1 LFPVAGCHK
10 PALIM
15 TSMSFAR
22 IEWVLTGETHQ
33 LGAPSPRAAEEVTVD
48 SLSSVNGGQ
57 REPPTRHRVGL
68 GSPTHPA
75 AVLAAAPPGL
85 LKRIIEEPK
94 RAVPAIAKE
103 PESCAAITRAVQ
115 SLPSAHLVYRGDSRR
130 LELAP
135 ESVELVVTS
144 PPYWTLKKYNDQ
156 PGQLGQVEDYEEF
169 LGELEEVWR
178 RVHRALVPGGRM
190 VVVVGDVNVSRKAF
204 GRHLVFP
211 LHASIQERCRLIG
224 FDNLAPIIWH
234 KISNARYEMGA
245 GGFYGKPYEPNGV
258 IKNDIEYILLQ
269 RKPGGYRKPDLAARL
284 LSILPAE
291 DHAEW
296 FQQIWRITGASTRDH
311 PAPFPLSLA
320 ERLVRMFSFV
330 GDTVYDPFLGTG
342 TTAVAAAAWG
352 RNSVGCEIDPV
363 YFDNSVKRVQD
374 AVDSPTQLVLDR
386 TA

>member
-1 LFPVAGCHK
+1 
-10 PALIM
+10 
-15 TSMSFAR
+15 MSFAN
-22 IEWVLTGETHQ
+22 IERVLADETHPVE
-33 LGAPSPRAAEEVTVD
+33 APSPQDAEEGTVEF
-48 SLSSVNGGQ
+48 LMRVNGGQ
-57 REPPTRHRVGL
+57 LERPPRQHLEL
-68 GSPTHPA
+68 GSPAHPA
-75 AVLAAAPPGL
+75 AVGAAAPPAL
-85 LKRIIEEPK
+85 LRRVTVEPR

-115 SLPSAHLVYRGDSRR
+115 SLPSAHLIHLGDSRR
-130 LELAP
+130 LEFAP
-135 ESVELVVTS
+135 DSLELVVTS
-144 PPYWTLKKYNDQ
+144 PPYWTLKEYNDQ

-169 LGELEEVWR
+169 LDQLDKVWR

-211 LHASIQERCRLIG
+211 LHASIQERCRMIG

-234 KISNARYEMGA
+234 KIANAKYEMGA
-245 GGFYGKPYEPNGV
+245 SGFYGKPYEPNGV

-269 RKPGGYRKPDLAARL
+269 RKPGGYRKPELATRL
-284 LSILPAE
+284 MSILPAV
-291 DHAEW
+291 DHAAC
-296 FQQIWRITGASTRDH
+296 FQQIWRISGASTMDH

-320 ERLVRMFSFV
+320 ERLIRMFSFV

-342 TTAVAAAAWG
+342 TTAAAAAAWG

-363 YFDNSVKRVQD
+363 YFEHSVKRVRNTLN
-374 AVDSPTQLVLDR
+374 SPNQPALDR

>member
-1 LFPVAGCHK
+1 
-10 PALIM
+10 M
-15 TSMSFAR
+15 TSMSFANAER
-22 IEWVLTGETHQ
+22 ILASDTHR
-33 LGAPSPRAAEEVTVD
+33 LVAPSSRAAEEVPVEFL
-48 SLSSVNGGQ
+48 LSENGGQ
-57 REPPTRHRVGL
+57 PEPPTRRRMVFR
-68 GSPTHPA
+68 SPTHPA
-75 AVLAAAPPGL
+75 KVVAAAPPAL
-85 LKRIIEEPK
+85 LRRLTDEPQ

-115 SLPSAHLVYRGDSRR
+115 SLSSTHLIYRGDSRR

-144 PPYWTLKKYNDQ
+144 PPYWTLKEYNDQ
-156 PGQLGQVEDYEEF
+156 PGQLGQVEDYEGF
-169 LGELEEVWR
+169 LDELDEVWR
-178 RVHRALVPGGRM
+178 RVYRALVPGGRM
-190 VVVVGDVNVSRKAF
+190 VVVIGDVNVARKAF

-234 KISNARYEMGA
+234 KIANATYEMGA

-269 RKPGGYRKPDLAARL
+269 RKPGGYRKPELATRL
-284 LSILPAE
+284 LSILPAT
-291 DHAEW
+291 DHASW

-352 RNSVGCEIDPV
+352 RNSVGCEIDPI
-363 YFDNSVKRVQD
+363 YFDCSVKRVRD
-374 AVDSPTQLVLDR
+374 AIDSPTQLALDR